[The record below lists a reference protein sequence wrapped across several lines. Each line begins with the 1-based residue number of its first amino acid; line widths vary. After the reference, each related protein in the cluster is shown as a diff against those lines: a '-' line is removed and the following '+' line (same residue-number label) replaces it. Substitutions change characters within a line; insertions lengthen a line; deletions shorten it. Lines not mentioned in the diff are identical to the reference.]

1 MILLQCL
8 RQTNAIACVSDS
20 TRLRLGVQIPE
31 ALLKAVTINNCVE
44 SGPKPAKPPFVSTW
58 RDAPFLLCVAQHRR
72 NKNVMV
78 ALRAF
83 KRLIASREFSQDT
96 RLIVVGMPG
105 PESAHLYKYVRE
117 AHLAEHVVFV
127 SGISDA
133 ELQWC
138 YRHCEL
144 LLAPSTLEGFGLPV
158 LEAQFAGCRI
168 VCSDIPAFREAG
180 GSGCRFVELGPG
192 AEEQFAH
199 AVVLSLRH
207 PKPAPAQLPHLAPG
221 HVSQLYVRLYEL
233 LLATSGLKDRQLTME
248 AKSSLADEVPAPLRS

>member
-1 MILLQCL
+1 M
-8 RQTNAIACVSDS
+8 
-20 TRLRLGVQIPE
+20 PE
-31 ALLKAVTINNCVE
+31 TMFKAVTINNCVE

-58 RDAPFLLCVAQHRR
+58 HDAPFLLCVAQHRR

-78 ALRAF
+78 ALQAF
-83 KRLIASREFSQDT
+83 RRLITRNDISQNT

-105 PESAHLYKYVRE
+105 PESTSLYRFVRD

-127 SGISDA
+127 NGISEA

-180 GSGCRFVELGPG
+180 GSSCSFVELGPA
-192 AEEQFAH
+192 AEERFAQ
-199 AVVLSLRH
+199 AVVLSLSQPR
-207 PKPAPAQLPHLAPG
+207 PAPAHLPHLAPG
-221 HVSQLYVRLYEL
+221 HVSQQYVRLYQL
-233 LLATSGLKDRQLTME
+233 LLASPGLKDNLLAIG